1 MRHWA
6 DSTRHWSIMFMKCIL
21 YPWWKEMAVK
31 GRTGNDDG
39 DDACADKLALDN
51 MGWSRTERKSC
62 FPIIIYFIYLFIYF
76 KICTY
81 RIYTGV
87 RTKGYSIPYKVQPP
101 KCMWRHRRPLVTE
114 INMAGYGDGRS
125 TSSRDALSAVATRF
139 TDGYFSLFAVW
150 TIFRHI
156 YFCHYRTM
164 MTSETSENAI
174 FVRLYFAQCNLM
186 QTAQNMKPQRN
197 VSKNITLALCRWFVS
212 DVIAATLVDQNTN
225 EKHLISN
232 QLLL

>member
-39 DDACADKLALDN
+39 DDACAYKLALHN
-51 MGWSRTERKSC
+51 IGWSRTERI
-62 FPIIIYFIYLFIYF
+62 FFFRLLFILFIYF

-125 TSSRDALSAVATRF
+125 TDFFKECSLSCCDA
-139 TDGYFSLFAVW
+139 
-150 TIFRHI
+150 I
-156 YFCHYRTM
+156 YRRVLL
-164 MTSETSENAI
+164 
-174 FVRLYFAQCNLM
+174 FVRSMNHIPPY
-186 QTAQNMKPQRN
+186 
-197 VSKNITLALCRWFVS
+197 
-212 DVIAATLVDQNTN
+212 
-225 EKHLISN
+225 
-232 QLLL
+232 LLLSLQDDDDVRDIGKRDFRPVILRPM

>member
-1 MRHWA
+1 
-6 DSTRHWSIMFMKCIL
+6 
-21 YPWWKEMAVK
+21 
-31 GRTGNDDG
+31 
-39 DDACADKLALDN
+39 
-51 MGWSRTERKSC
+51 
-62 FPIIIYFIYLFIYF
+62 
-76 KICTY
+76 
-81 RIYTGV
+81 
-87 RTKGYSIPYKVQPP
+87 
-101 KCMWRHRRPLVTE
+101 
-114 INMAGYGDGRS
+114 
-125 TSSRDALSAVATRF
+125 
-139 TDGYFSLFAVW
+139 
-150 TIFRHI
+150 
-156 YFCHYRTM
+156 M